1 MSAETTTSS
10 PVPQMQYV
18 RLGNTGLRVSRLCL
32 GCMSFGLSAWSPWVK
47 EEKEAIE
54 VIREA
59 AKLGINFFD
68 TADTYSNGTSEEI
81 LGKAIKG
88 MERSRI
94 VIATKV
100 FGPVFDDVNRFD
112 RTGMKEDPALVNRIG
127 LSRKHIFD
135 AVDAS
140 LKRLDVD
147 YIDLYQI
154 HRLDRDT
161 PMEEIMEALNDVVR
175 SGKVR
180 YIGASSMDAWEFQKL
195 NRIAEKNGWAQFV
208 SMQNLYN
215 LLYREEEREMAPY
228 CQDAKIG
235 WIPWSP
241 LAMGELTG
249 KNRSTTRS
257 GSGFTMDMINATRDE
272 VANNTI
278 IDRVQEI
285 AQKYNVTSAQI
296 ALAWEYTKPYVS
308 SPIVGISRIEQLKDL
323 IRALDVKLT
332 EEDVKYLEEPYS
344 PKKKMVV

>member
-1 MSAETTTSS
+1 MSSDAATS
-10 PVPQMQYV
+10 PVPQMKYV

-59 AKLGINFFD
+59 AKLGVNFFD
-68 TADTYSNGTSEEI
+68 TADTYSNGVSEEI

-88 MERSRI
+88 MDRSRI

-100 FGPVFDDVNRFD
+100 FGPVFDDVNRLD

-154 HRLDRDT
+154 HRLDKDT

-180 YIGASSMDAWEFQKL
+180 YIGASSMDTWEFQKL
-195 NRIAEKNGWAQFV
+195 NSIAEKNGWAQFV

-228 CQDAKIG
+228 CLDARIG

-241 LAMGELTG
+241 LAMGELVG
-249 KNRSTTRS
+249 KNRSSTRS
-257 GSGFTMDMINATRDE
+257 SSTLTLGMFKATRDE
-272 VANNTI
+272 IANNSI

-285 AQKYNVTSAQI
+285 AQKYNATNAQI

-308 SPIVGISRIEQLKDL
+308 SPIVGVSRIEQLKDL
-323 IRALDVKLT
+323 IGALDVKLT

-344 PKKKMVV
+344 PKTISTE

>member
-1 MSAETTTSS
+1 
-10 PVPQMQYV
+10 MQYV

-32 GCMSFGLSAWSPWVK
+32 GCMSFGSSSWSPWVK
-47 EEKEAIE
+47 DEDEAIK

-59 AKLGINFFD
+59 AELGVNFFD
-68 TADTYSNGTSEEI
+68 TADVYSNGVSEKI

-88 MERSRI
+88 MDRSRI

-100 FGPVFDDVNRFD
+100 FFPVFDDVSRFD
-112 RTGMKEDPALVNRIG
+112 HTGAEKEPAMVNRMG

-154 HRLDRDT
+154 HRLDRET
-161 PMEEIMEALNDVVR
+161 PMEEIMEALNDLVR

-180 YIGASSMDAWEFQKL
+180 YIGASSMDTWEFQKL
-195 NRIAEKNGWAQFV
+195 NNIAKENGWTQFV

-215 LLYREEEREMAPY
+215 LLYREEEREMAGY
-228 CQDAKIG
+228 CLDAKIG

-257 GSGFTMDMINATRDE
+257 DTGFSMGMISATRDE

-278 IDRVQEI
+278 IDRVGEL
-285 AQKYNVTSAQI
+285 AQKYNVTNAQI
-296 ALAWEYTKPYVS
+296 ALAWEFTKPYVS
-308 SPIVGISRIEQLKDL
+308 SPIVGVSRIEQLKDL
-323 IRALDVKLT
+323 IRSLDVQLT
-332 EEDVKYLEEPYS
+332 EDDVKYLEEPYN
-344 PKKKMVV
+344 PKKKLFQ

>member
-1 MSAETTTSS
+1 MSSETATS

-32 GCMSFGLSAWSPWVK
+32 GCMSFGLSSWSSWVK
-47 EEKEAIE
+47 EEDEAIQM
-54 VIREA
+54 IREA
-59 AKLGINFFD
+59 AELGVNFFD
-68 TADTYSNGTSEEI
+68 TADTYSNGVSEEI

-88 MERSRI
+88 MDRSRI

-100 FGPVFDDVNRFD
+100 FGPVFDDLSRFD

-249 KNRSTTRS
+249 KNRSTTRT
-257 GSGFTMDMINATRDE
+257 GSRFTMGMFTVTRDE
-272 VANNTI
+272 IANNTI

-285 AQKYNVTSAQI
+285 AQKHNATSAQI

-323 IRALDVKLT
+323 IGALNVKLT
-332 EEDVKYLEEPYS
+332 EEDVKYLEEPYN
-344 PKKKMVV
+344 PKNKLVV

>member
-1 MSAETTTSS
+1 
-10 PVPQMQYV
+10 
-18 RLGNTGLRVSRLCL
+18 
-32 GCMSFGLSAWSPWVK
+32 MSFGLKTLGPWIK
-47 EEKEAIE
+47 EEEEAIK

-59 AKLGINFFD
+59 AALGINFFD
-68 TADTYSNGTSEEI
+68 TADTYSNGASEII

-88 MERSRI
+88 MDRSRI

-100 FGPVFDDVNRFD
+100 SGPVFDDVTRFD
-112 RTGMKEDPALVNRIG
+112 RTGMNEEPAMVNRFG

-154 HRLDRDT
+154 HRLDKET

-180 YIGASSMDAWEFQKL
+180 YIGASSMDAWEFQKM
-195 NRIAEKNGWAQFV
+195 NNIAEKKGWAQFV

-215 LLYREEEREMAPY
+215 LLYREEERDMMPY

-257 GSGFTMDMINATRDE
+257 GTPFTMSMFTATRDD
-272 VANNTI
+272 VANNAI
-278 IDRVQEI
+278 IDRVEEL
-285 AQKYNVTSAQI
+285 AQKYSVTCAQI
-296 ALAWEYTKPYVS
+296 AIAWEYTKSYVS
-308 SPIVGISRIEQLKDL
+308 SPIVGVSRIEQLQDL
-323 IRALDVKLT
+323 IRSLDVKLT
-332 EEDVKYLEEPYS
+332 EEDVKYLEEPYQ
-344 PKKKMVV
+344 PKKKLDQIS